1 MKCAHE
7 EGERALRPQAA
18 CGKDYA
24 GGGVLAGKLL
34 ARPRGQNARRA
45 ATSVAR
51 AALAKRFRLSLP
63 RRSEEK
69 GCRSTIDARVLARF
83 VRGTMREG
91 VRMDQDLITDSYY
104 AGFRANRI
112 REYRLCTA
120 GEQWRFF
127 AIRAR
132 GYYNGP
138 ETFDASLL
146 SLRFNCFVV
155 VFFLF
160 LSVFLFFLSLFLS
173 FAWEIFFDASLFF
186 SSRH

>member
-1 MKCAHE
+1 MKCVTKR
-7 EGERALRPQAA
+7 EGELYGRRLHAERITRGEG
-18 CGKDYA
+18 CS
-24 GGGVLAGKLL
+24 AGKLL

-69 GCRSTIDARVLARF
+69 GCRSTINTLVLARF

-155 VFFLF
+155 VFFLS
-160 LSVFLFFLSLFLS
+160 LSPFLFFLSLFLS
-173 FAWEIFFDASLFF
+173 FAREIFFDASLSF